1 MSKPKAVE
9 DEVFDDAAAIAEAEE
24 AQALAAEQEEV
35 DDHAYLGR
43 EFLTWLL
50 YRVDTGHASFD
61 GEAGACSFGFGARAK
76 LAAAVGFATEVTVKG
91 KCPAAGAEVRAAI
104 GSGHTLREA
113 ELLVRSGDQEWK
125 CVLVADT
132 LDLRGVKL
140 PQVTDKADSAI
151 DNDPA
156 GEREIILADRLA
168 LLDALEAHVRAAYG
182 AFLGERLA
190 PRWRAKVV
198 PALREWLVDGLA
210 VGRA

>member
-1 MSKPKAVE
+1 MSKPRAAE
-9 DEVFDDAAAIAEAEE
+9 DALFDDVAAIAEAEQAE
-24 AQALAAEQEEV
+24 AIDAEEEV

-50 YRVDTGHASFD
+50 YRVDSGQASFD
-61 GEAGACSFGFGARAK
+61 GEAGAVSFGFGARAK

-113 ELLVRSGDQEWK
+113 ELMVRSGDQEWR
-125 CVLVADT
+125 CTLVADT

-140 PQVTDKADSAI
+140 PQVTDKAEAAADL
-151 DNDPA
+151 DPGA
-156 GEREIILADRLA
+156 EREAIMGDRLA
-168 LLDALEAHVRAAYG
+168 LLDALEAHIRAAYA
-182 AFLGERLA
+182 AFLGDRLA

-198 PALREWLVDGLA
+198 PALRDWLVDGLA
-210 VGRA
+210 VARA